1 MCRMKSLIHAG
12 FKLIHI
18 SKEDPGA
25 TWSKL
30 MITYFWRRFFS
41 IKNINIYIDKSEEWH
56 VLDLLSIDQSNLWTL
71 YFTFQLNLSAICPN
85 TLVTEWWS
93 RFVQHIRCWAP
104 KKIGNGVWP
113 IYHFSDVI
121 MSALASQITGVS
133 IIYSTVYSGTDQR
146 KHQNSASLALVGG
159 IHRWPVNS
167 PHKGRVT
174 QKMLP
179 FDDVITLTLGP
190 SLLSWFRVRQQS
202 TPQPIPDDEM
212 AKANPRIPS
221 TRNTALMATASPSSK
236 DPINGGCISL
246 AQDCFTQT
254 HFDGLVQ
261 KRRNSSALRL
271 SCISPSI

>member
-1 MCRMKSLIHAG
+1 M
-12 FKLIHI
+12 
-18 SKEDPGA
+18 
-25 TWSKL
+25 
-30 MITYFWRRFFS
+30 
-41 IKNINIYIDKSEEWH
+41 
-56 VLDLLSIDQSNLWTL
+56 
-71 YFTFQLNLSAICPN
+71 
-85 TLVTEWWS
+85 
-93 RFVQHIRCWAP
+93 QHIRCWAP
-104 KKIGNGVWP
+104 EKIGNGVWP

-133 IIYSTVYSGTDQR
+133 IIYSTVYSGADQI
-146 KHQNSASLALVGG
+146 KHQNSASLAFVGG
-159 IHRWPVNS
+159 IHQWPVNS

-190 SLLSWFRVRQQS
+190 SLHSWFRVRQQS

-221 TRNTALMATASPSSK
+221 TRNTALMATASPSCK
-236 DPINGGCISL
+236 DPINSGCISL
-246 AQDCFTQT
+246 SQDCFIQT